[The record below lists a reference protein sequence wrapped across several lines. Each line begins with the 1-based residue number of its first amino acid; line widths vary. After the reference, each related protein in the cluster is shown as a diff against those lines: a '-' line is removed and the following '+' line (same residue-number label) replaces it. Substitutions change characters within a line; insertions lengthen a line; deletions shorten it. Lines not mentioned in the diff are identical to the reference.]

1 MVSQS
6 DHSDALRI
14 LNSTQAVFKSHGAMY
29 EPATHRRWA
38 LSILTR
44 AKLYGIIPNSKNS
57 VQRFNTP

>member
-1 MVSQS
+1 MIFTKIIRGFIS
-6 DHSDALRI
+6 
-14 LNSTQAVFKSHGAMY
+14 AMC

>member
-1 MVSQS
+1 
-6 DHSDALRI
+6 DALRI
-14 LNSTQAVFKSHGAMY
+14 LNSTQAVFKSHGAMC